1 MVRKALLI
9 EDDPDIQGLIAS
21 NIGDVGLSLDAERD
35 GEVGLKRALAND
47 YAILLVDLNL
57 PAMGGMEICRQ
68 VRLAKPDLP
77 IMILSSRAS
86 EIDKVSG
93 LQLGADDYMT
103 KPFGI
108 RELLARI
115 SALLRRTERL
125 PAAPA
130 QTSSDSIDFG
140 ELQINLLSRQV
151 IWKGQP
157 IDLTLTEFDLFVF
170 LARSPGRVFS
180 RTELIEGVL
189 GYHGDGYER
198 AINPHL
204 SRLRKKLEQAAPNA
218 KFFRSSWGVGYAFV
232 FGLPE
237 SSDSASD

>member
-35 GEVGLKRALAND
+35 GEVGLKRALANE

-57 PAMGGMEICRQ
+57 PGMGGMEICRQ
-68 VRLAKPDLP
+68 IRLSKPDLP

-103 KPFGI
+103 KPFGV

-115 SALLRRTERL
+115 AALLRRTERRS
-125 PAAPA
+125 AAPEP
-130 QTSSDSIDFG
+130 QPSDALDFG
-140 ELQINLLSRQV
+140 TLQINLLSRQV
-151 IWKGQP
+151 SWNGAP
-157 IDLTLTEFDLFVF
+157 IDLTQTEFDLFVF

-180 RTELIEGVL
+180 RSELIEGVL
-189 GYHGDGYER
+189 GYHGEGYGK

-218 KFFRSSWGVGYAFV
+218 TFFRSSWGVGYAFIY
-232 FGLPE
+232 GLPE
-237 SSDSASD
+237 SEE

>member
-9 EDDPDIQGLIAS
+9 EDDPDIQGLVAS
-21 NIGDVGLSLDAERD
+21 NIGDVGLSLDTERD
-35 GEVGLKRALAND
+35 GELGLKRALANE

-57 PAMGGMEICRQ
+57 PGMGGMEICRQ
-68 VRLAKPDLP
+68 VRLSKPDIP

-103 KPFGI
+103 KPFGV

-115 SALLRRTERL
+115 SALLRRSERR
-125 PAAPA
+125 PA
-130 QTSSDSIDFG
+130 TSSEPASESLDFG
-140 ELQINLLSRQV
+140 DLQINLLSRQV
-151 IWKGQP
+151 IWRGQP
-157 IDLTLTEFDLFVF
+157 IELTLTEFDLFVF

-189 GYHGDGYER
+189 GYYGDGYEKT
-198 AINPHL
+198 INPHL
-204 SRLRKKLEQAAPNA
+204 SRLRKKLEQAAPQA
-218 KFFRSSWGVGYAFV
+218 KFFRSSWGVGYAFIY
-232 FGLPE
+232 GLPE
-237 SSDSASD
+237 SAD

>member
-21 NIGDVGLSLDAERD
+21 NIGDVGLMLDAERD
-35 GEVGLKRALAND
+35 GELGLKRALANE

-57 PAMGGMEICRQ
+57 PGMGGMEICRQ
-68 VRLAKPDLP
+68 VRLTKPDLP

-103 KPFGI
+103 KPFGV

-115 SALLRRTERL
+115 SALLRRAERQPTTSQPEATEL
-125 PAAPA
+125 L
-130 QTSSDSIDFG
+130 DFG
-140 ELQINLLSRQV
+140 ELKINVLSRQV
-151 IWKGQP
+151 LWKGQP

-170 LARSPGRVFS
+170 LAHSPGRVFS
-180 RTELIEGVL
+180 RTELIESVL
-189 GYHGDGYER
+189 GYHGEGYEK

-204 SRLRKKLEQAAPNA
+204 SRLRRKLEQAAPNA
-218 KFFRSSWGVGYAFV
+218 KFFRSSWGVGYAFIY
-232 FGLPE
+232 GLPE
-237 SSDSASD
+237 SAD